1 MILAADIGGTK
12 SLFALFKATGSSWRI
27 FHLRNYPSRSFTS
40 LEDAIQAFLADYS
53 VTHGGAPNIEAA
65 CFGMAATIT
74 NESCFLVN
82 LGWTTD
88 TETLKKT
95 FPEIPKIQICND
107 LEATGYGLELL
118 HPSDLQ
124 RLTPARQNIS
134 PEQPAQRESRRAIIA
149 PGTGLGEAFLLGTKV
164 ISSEG
169 SHCEF
174 GPRSEIE
181 VRLWRFL
188 HGIYDHV
195 SYERILSGPGLFQ
208 LERFVHQEEKG
219 EAGESQLQP
228 EDITR
233 LALSGQSAICQ
244 QALDHFVSILGAEAG
259 NLALKFLAMD
269 GVYLAGGI
277 PPKIL
282 PKLQDGVFLRSFC
295 AKGRYSELMT
305 KIPVFVIL
313 TSHTALYGAAS
324 LAAQAIHP
332 GIKPILITDHL

>member
-12 SLFALFKATGSSWRI
+12 SLFALFEVAGSSWQVYY
-27 FHLRNYPSRSFTS
+27 LRQYPSRSFTS
-40 LEDAIQAFLADYS
+40 LEDAIQAFLADYTS
-53 VTHGGAPNIEAA
+53 SHGCAPNIEAA

-74 NESCFLVN
+74 YERCFLVN
-82 LGWTTD
+82 LGWTVD
-88 TETLKKT
+88 TESLKRR
-95 FPEIPKIQICND
+95 FPEIPKIQVCND

-118 HPSDLQ
+118 PPTDLH
-124 RLTPARQNIS
+124 RLTPARPNNS
-134 PEQPAQRESRRAIIA
+134 TDRPVQRESRRAIIA

-181 VRLWRFL
+181 VKLWRFL
-188 HGIYDHV
+188 HEIYEHV

-208 LERFVHQEEKG
+208 LERFVRQEHQG
-219 EAGESQLQP
+219 EASDSQLQP

-233 LALSGQSAICQ
+233 LALSGQSAICE

-295 AKGRYSELMT
+295 AKGRYSEVMT
-305 KIPVFVIL
+305 HIPVFVVL
-313 TSHTALYGAAS
+313 NSHTALYGAAS

-332 GIKPILITDHL
+332 GTKPMALPV

>member
-12 SLFALFKATGSSWRI
+12 SLFALWETTGSSWRI
-27 FHLRNYPSRSFTS
+27 IYLRQYPSRSFTS
-40 LEDAIQAFLADYS
+40 LKDVIENFLADYAS
-53 VTHGGAPNIEAA
+53 THGCAPDIEVAS
-65 CFGMAATIT
+65 FGMAATIT

-82 LGWTTD
+82 LGWTV
-88 TETLKKT
+88 EIQSLKER
-95 FPEIPKIQICND
+95 FPKIRKILVCND

-118 HPSDLQ
+118 PSRDLHM
-124 RLTPARQNIS
+124 LTPARQSIATD
-134 PEQPAQRESRRAIIA
+134 PPTQRESRRAIIA
-149 PGTGLGEAFLLGTKV
+149 PGTGLGEAFLLGNKV

-181 VRLWRFL
+181 VKLWRFF
-188 HGIYDHV
+188 HEIYDHV

-208 LERFVHQEEKG
+208 LERFVRQQYHG
-219 EAGESQLQP
+219 EASDSQLQP

-233 LALSGQSAICQ
+233 LALSGECAICQ
-244 QALDHFVSILGAEAG
+244 QALDHFVGILGAEAG

-282 PKLQDGVFLRSFC
+282 PKLQEGFFLRSFC

-305 KIPVFVIL
+305 KIPVSVVL
-313 TSHTALYGAAS
+313 NPHTALYGATS
-324 LAAQAIHP
+324 LAAQAVHP
-332 GIKPILITDHL
+332 GIKPVLITAY

>member
-12 SLFALFKATGSSWRI
+12 SLFALFEATGSSWRA
-27 FHLRNYPSRSFTS
+27 FYLRQYPSRSFTS
-40 LEDAIQAFLADYS
+40 LEDALQAFLADYIS
-53 VTHGGAPNIEAA
+53 SHGFASSIEAA
-65 CFGMAATIT
+65 SFGMAATIT
-74 NESCFLVN
+74 DESCFLVN
-82 LGWTTD
+82 LGWTVD
-88 TETLKKT
+88 IESLKKT
-95 FPEIPKIQICND
+95 FPEIPQIHICND

-118 HPSDLQ
+118 PTTDLHM
-124 RLTPARQNIS
+124 LTSVRQSIS
-134 PEQPAQRESRRAIIA
+134 TDRPAQRESRCAIIA
-149 PGTGLGEAFLLGTKV
+149 PGTGLGEAFLLGNKV

-174 GPRSEIE
+174 GPRSESE
-181 VRLWRFL
+181 VKLWRFF
-188 HGIYDHV
+188 HEIYDHV

-208 LERFVHQEEKG
+208 LERFVRKEHQG
-219 EAGESQLQP
+219 EASESQLQP

-233 LALSGQSAICQ
+233 LALSGECAICQ
-244 QALDHFVSILGAEAG
+244 QALDHFVGILGAEAG

-282 PKLQDGVFLRSFC
+282 PKLQEGSFLRSFC

-305 KIPVFVIL
+305 KIPVSVVL
-313 TSHTALYGAAS
+313 NPHTALYGAAS

-332 GIKPILITDHL
+332 GIKPVLITAH